1 MVTIPTI
8 KIVPAGGVVYGIV
21 LPCFTHIVPDAEN
34 ATTVDPVVTSHGV
47 VFTKSSSQ
55 PPQPCQKNKAS
66 RSKVPAGN
74 QKLVVPPA
82 LQLWSAVKVLENGY
96 TLSTSMQTFGGI
108 IHVSRIRVC
117 SCLFILRSKLIFR
130 NCPKGSKGTPF
141 RQCVVFI
148 GFGSWWFWPKAF
160 SWEILAWKRLREI
173 LPNLALSIGL

>member
-8 KIVPAGGVVYGIV
+8 KIVLAGGVVYS
-21 LPCFTHIVPDAEN
+21 CFTMFYPHCSRYRKCYDCGSCGHVPWCCLHKKQLTAASALPE
-34 ATTVDPVVTSHGV
+34 
-47 VFTKSSSQ
+47 
-55 PPQPCQKNKAS
+55 NKAS

-148 GFGSWWFWPKAF
+148 SFGSWWFWPKAF

-173 LPNLALSIGL
+173 SPNLALSIGL